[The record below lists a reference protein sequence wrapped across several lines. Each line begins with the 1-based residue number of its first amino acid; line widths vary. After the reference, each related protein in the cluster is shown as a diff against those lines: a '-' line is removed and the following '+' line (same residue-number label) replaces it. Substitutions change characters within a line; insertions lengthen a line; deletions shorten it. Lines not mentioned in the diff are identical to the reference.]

1 VQLLTSSASFV
12 SLTTTVLGRAGFLIA
27 YSHGHEGCG
36 HSLVAD
42 EARRWSQLHRQQQ
55 QLLQAQQSRAA
66 EAVAPA
72 DSRFGAAE
80 VATQQHSSSSSGR
93 PTPRL
98 LAATETVPIRIW
110 VEYQG
115 IDSLSADGKQHLQD
129 VVKIS
134 LGVLQKFYKVRNCF
148 ALTSQQ

>member
-1 VQLLTSSASFV
+1 LASFF
-12 SLTTTVLGRAGFLIA
+12 SLTGPVAGHAGFLFA
-27 YSHGHEGCG
+27 STHVHEGCG

-55 QLLQAQQSRAA
+55 QQLLQAQQSRSAPAA
-66 EAVAPA
+66 APA
-72 DSRFGAAE
+72 DTSSGASE
-80 VATQQHSSSSSGR
+80 VAAQQQSNSSSGR

-134 LGVLQKFYKVRNCF
+134 LGVLQKFYKVGSCSV
-148 ALTSQQ
+148 L

>member
-1 VQLLTSSASFV
+1 
-12 SLTTTVLGRAGFLIA
+12 
-27 YSHGHEGCG
+27 
-36 HSLVAD
+36 VAD

-55 QLLQAQQSRAA
+55 QLLQAQQLRSGPPAP
-66 EAVAPA
+66 PA
-72 DSRFGAAE
+72 DTGAGAAE
-80 VATQQHSSSSSGR
+80 VATQQQSSSSSGR

-134 LGVLQKFYKVRNCF
+134 LGVLQKFYKVRNS
-148 ALTSQQ
+148 LQ